1 MLGFLG
7 SVPEHELF
15 IDTIIYTT
23 VKAEEKVPPYFKS
36 TKFVLKPKM
45 KKRTTLYKKFQIIFN
60 NPNTSTYVF
69 DSSITYMP
77 VLTHVHAHTHTHT
90 CVCSRMVWYKDFTE
104 KLCMYNKVL
113 EQDEHGAITFLQT
126 QGQTR
131 AKETAHAM
139 TIP

>member
-1 MLGFLG
+1 
-7 SVPEHELF
+7 
-15 IDTIIYTT
+15 
-23 VKAEEKVPPYFKS
+23 
-36 TKFVLKPKM
+36 
-45 KKRTTLYKKFQIIFN
+45 
-60 NPNTSTYVF
+60 
-69 DSSITYMP
+69 MP
-77 VLTHVHAHTHTHT
+77 VLTHVHAHTHTR
-90 CVCSRMVWYKDFTE
+90 VCAHAWYGTRNFTE